1 MCLVQ
6 WITERPEV
14 ARGWGGAAA
23 QGGKR
28 QMFLYMYSQER
39 SNS

>member
-1 MCLVQ
+1 MDYGAAGSGAGL
-6 WITERPEV
+6 
-14 ARGWGGAAA
+14 GGAAA